1 MLIKCLIKIKIKIR
15 FLSFLFRSRQY
26 THVRWPTLPCW
37 SPSISRIMETKKTW
51 EYVSRVLIPAVRPS
65 HCPLMRISN
74 VKPAHTSDDIY
85 THHGMD
91 SQGNDNDN
99 VNDILY
105 IRKDSITI
113 AGIHLI
119 IYIKGMIAAGRY
131 KINPRE
137 RFLLH
142 YRCIKIQICEV

>member
-1 MLIKCLIKIKIKIR
+1 
-15 FLSFLFRSRQY
+15 
-26 THVRWPTLPCW
+26 
-37 SPSISRIMETKKTW
+37 METKKTW
-51 EYVSRVLIPAVRPS
+51 EYVSRALIPDDRLS
-65 HCPLMRISN
+65 HCPFVRISN
-74 VKPAHTSDDIY
+74 VKPAPASDDIH

-119 IYIKGMIAAGRY
+119 IYIKGMVAAGRY
-131 KINPRE
+131 KINPR
-137 RFLLH
+137 RRLLLH
-142 YRCIKIQICEV
+142 HRCTKFQICEI

>member
-1 MLIKCLIKIKIKIR
+1 
-15 FLSFLFRSRQY
+15 
-26 THVRWPTLPCW
+26 
-37 SPSISRIMETKKTW
+37 METKKTW
-51 EYVSRVLIPAVRPS
+51 EYVSRALIPAVRPS

-74 VKPAHTSDDIY
+74 VKPAHASDDIY
-85 THHGMD
+85 THHGTD

-119 IYIKGMIAAGRY
+119 IYIKGMVAAGRY

>member
-1 MLIKCLIKIKIKIR
+1 
-15 FLSFLFRSRQY
+15 
-26 THVRWPTLPCW
+26 
-37 SPSISRIMETKKTW
+37 METKKTW

-74 VKPAHTSDDIY
+74 VKPAHASDDIY

-91 SQGNDNDN
+91 SQGNDN
-99 VNDILY
+99 VNDNENDNENHLC
-105 IRKDSITI
+105 IRKESITI

-119 IYIKGMIAAGRY
+119 IYIKGMVAAGRY

-142 YRCIKIQICEV
+142 HRCR